1 MEMDPWDI
9 YDMIIDTSS
18 MNSLLKDGWEIET
31 TTRGK
36 QNYEEKK
43 DKPSGLISVF
53 GEQNTGKSFIL
64 SRISGIDF
72 PAGYLIETKGLSI
85 KYPIIE
91 KQNFIFLDSFGFNQS
106 LGKYKYDFYKFSKE
120 NLSEKEYIEEM
131 NTITSDRLLT
141 EYFILNFILYYS
153 SIPILVLEKLSFSQ
167 QELCEKAKKLLY
179 GNQLLVIH
187 NLKHYE
193 TIGQVDCFLKDY
205 LQESITFNGKKNEMN
220 NFLNNNE
227 YEKDKNYS
235 YYLEEINN
243 KNGKKNII
251 HLIMARE
258 NTEAGDYYNE
268 TTIHFLR
275 QIMNTYCNTQK
286 FPIEERLKE
295 FLFKI
300 SNNIMEK
307 PIDNINKLL

>member
-9 YDMIIDTSS
+9 IYDMVIDISS
-18 MNSLLKDGWEIET
+18 MNSLLKDGWVIET

-43 DKPSGLISVF
+43 DMPSVLISVF

-64 SRISGIDF
+64 SRISGIDL
-72 PAGYLIETKGLSI
+72 PTGYSIETKGLSI

-106 LGKYKYDFYKFSKE
+106 LVKYKYDCINFQKDI
-120 NLSEKEYIEEM
+120 LSEKEYIEEM

-153 SIPILVLEKLSFSQ
+153 NIPILVFEKLSFSQ

-187 NLKHYE
+187 NLKHNE
-193 TIGQVDCFLKDY
+193 TKDDVYYYFKDY
-205 LQESITFNGKKNEMN
+205 
-220 NFLNNNE
+220 
-227 YEKDKNYS
+227 
-235 YYLEEINN
+235 
-243 KNGKKNII
+243 
-251 HLIMARE
+251 
-258 NTEAGDYYNE
+258 
-268 TTIHFLR
+268 
-275 QIMNTYCNTQK
+275 
-286 FPIEERLKE
+286 
-295 FLFKI
+295 
-300 SNNIMEK
+300 
-307 PIDNINKLL
+307 